1 MSKVPVTEAEKR
13 SPYYKY
19 FERELTPVPQET
31 LDKLANNPLT
41 PETVLQA
48 PDLNKLF
55 DPGYL
60 PGEFGWTRLKDGTM
74 VMANLT
80 KMPGVTVEMFD
91 WWFAW
96 HGLEPM
102 RYKIWDPED
111 HYYCLTRNPEQ
122 ARDANLSMKERYWNT
137 MHDVEEDTG
146 TGKGKLTIPFRNPAD
161 IGFDPEK
168 LKSFAGTIVCA
179 GSEKAP
185 VIMCHFVRP
194 IEGGIE
200 LRTRFWVGYC
210 VKNGKPTKVKLP
222 PPRLMPT
229 KLVVSLLAHNVKE
242 FTHLAAILPEVY
254 EEFRDQF

>member
-1 MSKVPVTEAEKR
+1 MSKVPITEAEKR

-19 FERELTPVPQET
+19 FERELTPIPQKT
-31 LDKLANNPLT
+31 LDKLADNPLT
-41 PETVLQA
+41 PETALQA

-55 DPGYL
+55 NPGYL

-122 ARDANLSMKERYWNT
+122 ARDTSLSMKERYWNT

-146 TGKGKLTIPFRNPAD
+146 TGKGKVTIPFRNPAD
-161 IGFDPEK
+161 IGFDPKK
-168 LKSFAGTIVCA
+168 LKSFDGTIVCA
-179 GSEKAP
+179 ANEKAP

-210 VKNGKPTKVKLP
+210 VKNGKPAKVKLP
-222 PPRLMPT
+222 PPRLIPT
-229 KLVVSLLAHNVKE
+229 KLVASLLAHNVKE